1 MQDNPDPSGPSVPR
15 YAGPAP
21 SRQQQT
27 LVFLKFAVRC
37 AEMARSAPT
46 APPQPQPS
54 GAAPPM
60 AAANGPAPGDAA
72 PVLTAQIRAAR
83 GLLRWT
89 QATLAHRA
97 GVSAV
102 TLNMIENETVR
113 PRDATL
119 AAIRRALEGGGVQFL
134 EEDGI
139 GVGVRFAAG
148 WRSLAG

>member
-1 MQDNPDPSGPSVPR
+1 
-15 YAGPAP
+15 
-21 SRQQQT
+21 
-27 LVFLKFAVRC
+27 
-37 AEMARSAPT
+37 
-46 APPQPQPS
+46 
-54 GAAPPM
+54 M
-60 AAANGPAPGDAA
+60 AAADGPVPGEAA

-148 WRSLAG
+148 WRGLAG